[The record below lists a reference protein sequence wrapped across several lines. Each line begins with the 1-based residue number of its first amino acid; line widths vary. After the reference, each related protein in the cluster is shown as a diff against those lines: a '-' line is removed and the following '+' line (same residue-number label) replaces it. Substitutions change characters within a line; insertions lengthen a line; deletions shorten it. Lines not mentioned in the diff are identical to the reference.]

1 MSLIN
6 DMLKD
11 LERRPQAK
19 ALASSEILAGLK
31 WTVSNE
37 WKSNKNYYV
46 IIGTLLLV
54 LMTAGSYLLF
64 GKHISLNAGLPT
76 SYQANNSAASNAL
89 GITPHATDTL
99 LKLQSQAAVLT
110 GIALQVQQNSTAL
123 RFLLNQNTFYRVS
136 NDVKRNEFII
146 IFEKTHLLAAL
157 PKINYIGSGIENIR
171 AYTDEKGNLKLV
183 LQLADDVDIK
193 RLEINEEGKAP
204 ELQMDLTFKNTPAVA
219 ATGTQRN
226 PTIPVIIKKPVAENT
241 AEQEYQQAISLIA
254 DGQNQNA
261 MHLLASVLTGFPEYN
276 EAREKLAS
284 LYLDSG
290 NTTVAKYLVN
300 VGLKHHP
307 EFLPFTELKAHV
319 LMREGNLA
327 GAITALEIAAPP
339 LMKNPE
345 YYAFIAALYQRA
357 GKAKLAANL
366 YKQLITL
373 QPMNGKW
380 WLGFGVALDSLGS
393 HEQALEA
400 FSNADNAGGLS
411 PELKAYVSTQLHN
424 A

>member
-19 ALASSEILAGLK
+19 RIESSEILAGLK

-37 WKSNKNYYV
+37 WKLNKNYYV
-46 IIGTLLLV
+46 IIGALLLV
-54 LMTAGSYLLF
+54 LMTVCSFLLF
-64 GKHISLNAGLPT
+64 GKHISLNAVMPT
-76 SYQANNSAASNAL
+76 SFQKNNSVIGKALSAQRASDA
-89 GITPHATDTL
+89 L
-99 LKLQSQAAVLT
+99 LKTQSQVAILT

-123 RFLLNQNTFYRVS
+123 RFLLNQNAFYRIS

-146 IFEKTHLLAAL
+146 ILEKTHLLAAL
-157 PKINYIGSGIENIR
+157 PKINYLGSGIENIR
-171 AYTDEKGNLKLV
+171 AYTNEKGNLKLV
-183 LQLADDVDIK
+183 LQLADDVEVK
-193 RLEINEEGKAP
+193 RLDLNEEGKAP
-204 ELQMDLTFKNTPAVA
+204 ELQLDLVFKNTPPTLVSN
-219 ATGTQRN
+219 TEKN

-241 AEQEYQQAISLIA
+241 AEQQYQQALVLCE

-261 MHLLASVLTGFPEYN
+261 MHLLASVLTAFPEYN
-276 EAREKLAS
+276 QAREKLAS
-284 LYLDSG
+284 LYLDAG
-290 NTTVAKYLVN
+290 NTTAAKYLVN
-300 VGLKHHP
+300 MGLKHSP
-307 EFLPFTELKAHV
+307 DYLPFTELKAHV
-319 LMREGNLA
+319 LMREGNLES
-327 GAITALEIAAPP
+327 AISILENVAPP
-339 LMKNPE
+339 LAKNPE
-345 YYAFIAALYQRA
+345 YHAFIAALYQRS
-357 GKAKLAANL
+357 GKPKLAANL
-366 YKQLITL
+366 YKQLIAL

>member
-19 ALASSEILAGLK
+19 RIESSEILAGLK

-37 WKSNKNYYV
+37 WKLNKNYYV
-46 IIGTLLLV
+46 IIGALLLV
-54 LMTAGSYLLF
+54 LMTVCSFLLF
-64 GKHISLNAGLPT
+64 GKHISLNAVMPT
-76 SYQANNSAASNAL
+76 SFQKNNSVIGKALSAQRASDA
-89 GITPHATDTL
+89 L
-99 LKLQSQAAVLT
+99 LKTQSQVAILT

-123 RFLLNQNTFYRVS
+123 RFLLNQNAFYRIS

-146 IFEKTHLLAAL
+146 ILEKTHLLAAL
-157 PKINYIGSGIENIR
+157 PKINYLGSGIENIR
-171 AYTDEKGNLKLV
+171 AYTNEKGNLKLV
-183 LQLADDVDIK
+183 LQLADDVEVK
-193 RLEINEEGKAP
+193 RLDLNEEGKAP
-204 ELQMDLTFKNTPAVA
+204 ELQLDLVFKNTPPTLVSN
-219 ATGTQRN
+219 TEKN

-241 AEQEYQQAISLIA
+241 AEQQYQQALVLCE

-261 MHLLASVLTGFPEYN
+261 MHLLASVLTAFPEYN
-276 EAREKLAS
+276 QAREKLAS
-284 LYLDSG
+284 LYLDAG
-290 NTTVAKYLVN
+290 NTTAAKYLVN
-300 VGLKHHP
+300 MGLKHSP
-307 EFLPFTELKAHV
+307 DYLPFTELKAHV
-319 LMREGNLA
+319 LMREGNLES
-327 GAITALEIAAPP
+327 AISILENVAPP
-339 LMKNPE
+339 LAKNPE
-345 YYAFIAALYQRA
+345 YHAFIAALYQRS
-357 GKAKLAANL
+357 GKPKLAANL

>member
-19 ALASSEILAGLK
+19 SLESADILAGLK
-31 WTVSNE
+31 WTMSNE
-37 WKSNKNYYV
+37 WKSNKNYYL
-46 IIGTLLLV
+46 IIGGLLLV
-54 LMTAGSYLLF
+54 LMIAGSALLF
-64 GKHISLNAGLPT
+64 NKHISLNAVLPAAYKKNT
-76 SYQANNSAASNAL
+76 AANARAL
-89 GITPHATDTL
+89 TPHPADAQL
-99 LKLQSQAAVLT
+99 LTQSQAAVLT

-193 RLEINEEGKAP
+193 RLELNEEGKAP
-204 ELQMDLTFKNTPAVA
+204 ELQMDLTFKNTPSTTTV
-219 ATGTQRN
+219 TGTQKN

-241 AEQEYQQAISLIA
+241 AEQEYQQAITLIE
-254 DGQNQNA
+254 DGQNENA
-261 MHLLASVLTGFPEYN
+261 MHLLAGVLTSFPEYN

-290 NTTVAKYLVN
+290 NTTAAKYLVN

-307 EFLPFTELKAHV
+307 EYLPFTELKAHV
-319 LMREGNLA
+319 LMKEGKLA
-327 GAITALEIAAPP
+327 AAISTLEIAAPP

-345 YYAFIAALYQRA
+345 YHAFIAALYQRA